1 MPDTS
6 AYLKDEGECSSLPV
20 EPTLSSILQRQVDS
34 RYALS
39 AKAAAGI
46 LRRAGKRGR
55 KLPEVLEKAL
65 KAVAA
70 SEPTDEQ
77 TKPKPAR

>member
-1 MPDTS
+1 MPDSS
-6 AYLKDEGECSSLPV
+6 AYLKDEGECSLLPV
-20 EPTLSSILQRQVDS
+20 EPMLSSILQRQVDS
-34 RYALS
+34 RFALS

-55 KLPEVLEKAL
+55 KLPDVLEKAL

-70 SEPTDEQ
+70 SEPTDL
-77 TKPKPAR
+77 